1 MKPFRRCARQLG
13 RKVNNSPLKYSLSL
27 LSACVTLLING
38 DEDIN
43 PNVSAW
49 VFPVMLVLGGLV
61 MLADSYRRPTM
72 YSAKEELELE
82 GRTYS
87 RINIPTWL
95 GGAIVAG
102 WAAVLVVSISAF
114 PDTGLGGLFKAF
126 FRIGSII
133 YGGGQ

>member
-1 MKPFRRCARQLG
+1 MCIRDSACPLPRDESFRRYARQLG

-61 MLADSYRRPTM
+61 MLADSYRTP
-72 YSAKEELELE
+72 L
-82 GRTYS
+82 TYS
-87 RINIPTWL
+87 
-95 GGAIVAG
+95 
-102 WAAVLVVSISAF
+102 SAF
-114 PDTGLGGLFKAF
+114 SSKSELAACGVQDFGRFFTATYYVDTCMPTYLPRVSLQRAACKTLDVF
-126 FRIGSII
+126 
-133 YGGGQ
+133 